1 MSNKESEYSIIAGQF
16 AAARAEQ
23 EKNTKA
29 GDLEDAAPSD
39 QSSDEQ
45 SRIAAIRFKSLHLLV
60 VTFFLWILLLHTVG
74 IYFFTKGFLLTRLV
88 LDHKSECLS
97 PPLNTT
103 HSSSYKEG
111 CWHPK
116 QFNRA
121 IVIIIDALRYDFTV
135 PYRGEAQAYH
145 NTLKVLHE
153 TAVETP
159 KNAFLLPFIADPPT
173 TTLQRLKGLTTGTLP
188 TFIDAGSNFAGTAI
202 EEDNLVAQLR
212 EANRTLVHLGDDT
225 WHSLFPGY
233 FDANL
238 THAYDSFNV
247 WDLHTVDDG
256 VTKHLLPLMGHEYSS
271 QWDVLF
277 GHYLGVD
284 HAGHRYGPDHPAM
297 TAKLQQMDEVLRQI
311 IGLLDQQT
319 LLVVM
324 GDHGMDGK
332 GDHGGES
339 DDEVEAALWMY
350 SKQGIFG
357 RSEPAFA
364 LPPATAKVRP
374 VAQIDL
380 VPTLSLLLGMP
391 IPFNNLGAP
400 IQEAFIGPDGWQ
412 WRNLATVNALT
423 GAQIHKY
430 QHEYAL
436 ARGLE
441 ELSASLPDMLWDKA
455 HNLWLKLSLSPKFDP
470 GIPNHTVKAFSEY
483 QIETLRIC
491 RSLWARFDVPRML
504 LGIGVLVLALVTL
517 LSFAISS
524 PSDKAAAVPGL
535 LRYIGTGSLTGGC
548 LGRIASSFVV
558 GLPALDSPLIGT
570 ALGGLCGYVLGFYRV
585 PMKPSLPLPDSL
597 WGWLAFVFTVSQSIG
612 FASNSYTIWEDEILL
627 VFLSSFAILAVF
639 SSTRQVN
646 ITDRVLGIYHSVL
659 FLLLTRTASLS
670 RLCREEQMPYC
681 RSTYYASANSST
693 SATWQLLI
701 PYVLAVALPT
711 IIKSYYQ
718 GTRSYEGAA
727 VFWLGFALRMGL
739 LGSALYWT
747 LEAADDGDWFS
758 TTSFDITTLRV
769 ILAQVILGVGFAA
782 GTTTFVWAV
791 PCIRVETTQ
800 GPDNSPKENAVPK
813 AKSITIL
820 GYANVHGSRYFL
832 LLSGW
837 LLGVILVQKPMG
849 GGVIGMLA
857 CQILSLLEII
867 DTNGIS
873 DSVIGPIVLGLLGNF
888 HFFKT
893 GHQATPAS
901 IQWNAAFI
909 ALKTIRYP
917 WSPMLVALNTFG
929 SQILTAIAVPL
940 IVLWK
945 QPPKKPRLL
954 GSVAKAMAV
963 HLSYYAVIN
972 LATTMWAGWLRRH
985 LMLYRIFSPRFMTGA
1000 VVLLVVDLVGAL
1012 VAIGGFRWNL
1022 LGVNEVFGWS

>member
-1 MSNKESEYSIIAGQF
+1 M
-16 AAARAEQ
+16 
-23 EKNTKA
+23 
-29 GDLEDAAPSD
+29 
-39 QSSDEQ
+39 
-45 SRIAAIRFKSLHLLV
+45 
-60 VTFFLWILLLHTVG
+60 
-74 IYFFTKGFLLTRLV
+74 
-88 LDHKSECLS
+88 
-97 PPLNTT
+97 
-103 HSSSYKEG
+103 
-111 CWHPK
+111 
-116 QFNRA
+116 
-121 IVIIIDALRYDFTV
+121 
-135 PYRGEAQAYH
+135 
-145 NTLKVLHE
+145 
-153 TAVETP
+153 
-159 KNAFLLPFIADPPT
+159 
-173 TTLQRLKGLTTGTLP
+173 
-188 TFIDAGSNFAGTAI
+188 
-202 EEDNLVAQLR
+202 AQLR

-233 FDANL
+233 FDVNL

-256 VTKHLLPLMGHEYSS
+256 VTKHLLPLMSHEYSN
-271 QWDVLF
+271 QWDVTF

-297 TAKLQQMDEVLRQI
+297 TAKLQQMDDVLRQI
-311 IGLLDQQT
+311 IDLLDQDT

-350 SKQGIFG
+350 SKKIIFG

-364 LPPATAKVRP
+364 LPPATAKIRP

-400 IQEAFIGPDGWQ
+400 IEEAFIGPDGQQ
-412 WRNLATVNALT
+412 WRNLALVNALA

-441 ELSASLPDMLWDKA
+441 ALSTSLPEMLWDKA
-455 HNLWLKLSLSPKFDP
+455 YNLWLKLRLSPKFNP
-470 GIPNHTVKAFSEY
+470 AVPKPTAIAFSEY
-483 QIETLRIC
+483 QVETLRIC

-504 LGIGVLVLALVTL
+504 LGISVLVLALVTL
-517 LSFAISS
+517 LSFAASS
-524 PSDKAAAVPGL
+524 PSDKAVAIPGL
-535 LRYIGTGSLTGGC
+535 LRYIGIGSLTGGC
-548 LGRIASSFVV
+548 LGRIASSLLVE
-558 GLPALDSPLIGT
+558 LPTLDSSLIGT
-570 ALGGLCGYVLGFYRV
+570 AFGGLCGYAVGFYCV
-585 PMKPSLPLPDSL
+585 PIKPSVPLPDSL
-597 WGWLAFVFTVSQSIG
+597 WGWLALVFTVSQSIG

-627 VFLSSFAILAVF
+627 VFLCSFALLAV
-639 SSTRQVN
+639 SSSIRQVN
-646 ITDRVLGIYHSVL
+646 ITDRVLGIYHSIL

-693 SATWQLLI
+693 SATRQLLI
-701 PYVLAVALPT
+701 PYILAIALPT
-711 IIKSYYQ
+711 VIKSYYQ

-727 VFWLGFALRMGL
+727 IFWLGFALRIGL

-747 LEAADDGDWFS
+747 LEAADDGDWFP
-758 TTSFDITTLRV
+758 TTTRFDIKTIRV
-769 ILAQVILGVGFAA
+769 ILAQIILGVAFAA

-791 PCIRVETTQ
+791 PCIRVETTEVSAE
-800 GPDNSPKENAVPK
+800 SPKKENLAPK

-832 LLSGW
+832 LVSGW
-837 LLGVILVQKPMG
+837 LLGVVLVQEPMG
-849 GGVIGMLA
+849 GGAIGLLA

-873 DSVIGPIVLGLLGNF
+873 ESAIGPIVLGLLGNF

-893 GHQATPAS
+893 GHQATLAS

-917 WSPMLVALNTFG
+917 WSPMLVVLNTFG

-963 HLSYYAVIN
+963 HVSYYAVIN

-1000 VVLLVVDLVGAL
+1000 AVLLVVDLIGAL

>member
-1 MSNKESEYSIIAGQF
+1 M
-16 AAARAEQ
+16 
-23 EKNTKA
+23 
-29 GDLEDAAPSD
+29 DLVRPPS
-39 QSSDEQ
+39 SPCKTRTLLICW
-45 SRIAAIRFKSLHLLV
+45 SR
-60 VTFFLWILLLHTVG
+60 LLHAIG

-88 LDHKSECLS
+88 LDHKSKCSS
-97 PPLNTT
+97 PPLDTT
-103 HSSSYKEG
+103 HVGSSNEG

-116 QFNRA
+116 QFDQA
-121 IVIIIDALRYDFTV
+121 IIIIIDALRYDFTV
-135 PYRGEAQAYH
+135 PYKGEAQAYH
-145 NTLKVLHE
+145 NTLTVLHE
-153 TAVETP
+153 TAILTP
-159 KNAFLLPFIADPPT
+159 QNAFLLPFIADPPT

-188 TFIDAGSNFAGTAI
+188 TFIDAGSNFAGTAV

-233 FDANL
+233 FDGNL

-247 WDLHTVDDG
+247 WDLHSVDDG
-256 VTKHLLPLMGHEYSS
+256 VTKHLLPLMDHEYSR
-271 QWDVLF
+271 QWDVVF
-277 GHYLGVD
+277 AHYLGVD

-297 TAKLQQMDEVLRQI
+297 TAKLRQMDDVLRQI
-311 IGLLDQQT
+311 VNLLDQDT

-350 SKQGIFG
+350 SKKAIFG
-357 RSEPAFA
+357 RSEPGFA
-364 LPPATAKVRP
+364 IPPATAKIRP

-380 VPTLSLLLGMP
+380 VPTLSFLLGMP
-391 IPFNNLGAP
+391 VPFNNLGAP
-400 IQEAFIGPDGWQ
+400 IEEAFLGPDGKQ
-412 WRNLATVNALT
+412 WRNLATVSALT

-441 ELSASLPDMLWDKA
+441 ELSTSLPEVLWVKA
-455 HNLWLKLSLSPKFDP
+455 QDLWLKLSRSPKFDP
-470 GIPNHTVKAFSEY
+470 SIPKPTAKAFSEY

-491 RSLWARFDVPRML
+491 RSLWARFDVPSML
-504 LGIGVLVLALVTL
+504 LGIGVLALALIAL
-517 LSFAISS
+517 LSFATSS
-524 PSDKAAAVPGL
+524 SADKAASVPGF
-535 LRYIGTGSLTGGC
+535 LRYIGTGSLAGGC
-548 LGRIASSFVV
+548 LGGAASSCAAE
-558 GLPALDSPLIGT
+558 LASLDSSLTGM
-570 ALGGLCGYVLGFYRV
+570 ALGGLCGYALKIHRV
-585 PMKPSLPLPDSL
+585 SRMPSVPLPNSL
-597 WGWLAFVFTVSQSIG
+597 WGWLALVFTVSQSIG

-627 VFLSSFAILAVF
+627 MFLSSFATLAVF
-639 SSTRQVN
+639 SSTRQAN
-646 ITDRVLGIYHSVL
+646 ITDRVLGTYHSVL
-659 FLLLTRTASLS
+659 FLLFTRTASLS

-701 PYVLAVALPT
+701 PYTLAVLLPA

-727 VFWLGFALRMGL
+727 VFWLGFVLRMGL
-739 LGSALYWT
+739 LGSAMYWT
-747 LEAADDGDWFS
+747 LEAADDGDWFP
-758 TTSFDITTLRV
+758 TTTFDITTIRV
-769 ILAQVILGVGFAA
+769 ILAQIILGVAFAA
-782 GTTTFVWAV
+782 GTTTFVWAT
-791 PCIRVETTQ
+791 PLIRVETTYSEN
-800 GPDNSPKENAVPK
+800 GSAKEDNPGQQ

-820 GYANVHGSRYFL
+820 GYSNVHGSRYFL

-837 LLGVILVQKPMG
+837 LLGVVLVQKPMG
-849 GGVIGMLA
+849 GGAIGLLA

-867 DTNGIS
+867 DTNDIS
-873 DSVIGPIVLGLLGNF
+873 DSAIGPIVLGLLGSF

-893 GHQATPAS
+893 GHQATLAS

-909 ALKTIRYP
+909 ALKTIQYP
-917 WSPMLVALNTFG
+917 WSPMLVVLNTFG
-929 SQILTAIAVPL
+929 SQVLTTIAVPL
-940 IVLWK
+940 IALWK

-954 GSVAKAMAV
+954 GNVAKAMAT

-1000 VVLLVVDLVGAL
+1000 AVLLVVDLIGAL

-1022 LGVNEVFGWS
+1022 LGINEVFGWS

>member
-1 MSNKESEYSIIAGQF
+1 
-16 AAARAEQ
+16 
-23 EKNTKA
+23 
-29 GDLEDAAPSD
+29 LL
-39 QSSDEQ
+39 
-45 SRIAAIRFKSLHLLV
+45 IR
-60 VTFFLWILLLHTVG
+60 WPRLLHTLG

-88 LDHKSECLS
+88 LDHKSECSS

-103 HSSSYKEG
+103 HTSSYNEG
-111 CWHPK
+111 CWHQK
-116 QFNRA
+116 QFDRA

-135 PYRGEAQAYH
+135 PHEGEAQAYH

-153 TAVETP
+153 TALRTP
-159 KNAFLLPFIADPPT
+159 NNAFLLPFIADPPT

-188 TFIDAGSNFAGTAI
+188 TFLDAGSNFAGTAI

-233 FDANL
+233 FDVNL

-256 VTKHLLPLMGHEYSS
+256 VTKHLLPLMSHEYSN
-271 QWDVLF
+271 QWDVTF

-297 TAKLQQMDEVLRQI
+297 TAKLQQMDDVLRQI
-311 IGLLDQQT
+311 IDLLDQDT

-350 SKQGIFG
+350 SKKIIFG

-364 LPPATAKVRP
+364 LPPATAKIRP

-400 IQEAFIGPDGWQ
+400 IEEAFIGPDGQQWQ
-412 WRNLATVNALT
+412 NLALVNALA

-441 ELSASLPDMLWDKA
+441 ALSTSLPEMLWDKA
-455 HNLWLKLSLSPKFDP
+455 YNLWLKLRLSPKFNP
-470 GIPNHTVKAFSEY
+470 AVPKPTAIAFSEY
-483 QIETLRIC
+483 QVETLRIC

-504 LGIGVLVLALVTL
+504 LGISVLVLALVTL
-517 LSFAISS
+517 LSFAASS
-524 PSDKAAAVPGL
+524 PSDKAVAIPGL
-535 LRYIGTGSLTGGC
+535 LRYIGIGSLTGGC
-548 LGRIASSFVV
+548 LGRIASSLLVE
-558 GLPALDSPLIGT
+558 LPTLDSSLIGT
-570 ALGGLCGYVLGFYRV
+570 AFGGLCGYAVGFYCV
-585 PMKPSLPLPDSL
+585 PIKPSVPLPDSL
-597 WGWLAFVFTVSQSIG
+597 WGWLALVFTVSQSIG

-627 VFLSSFAILAVF
+627 VFLCSFALLAV
-639 SSTRQVN
+639 SSSIRQVN
-646 ITDRVLGIYHSVL
+646 ITDRVLGIYHSIL

-693 SATWQLLI
+693 SATRQLLI
-701 PYVLAVALPT
+701 PYILAIALPT
-711 IIKSYYQ
+711 VIKSYYQ

-727 VFWLGFALRMGL
+727 IFWLGFALRIGL

-747 LEAADDGDWFS
+747 LEAADDGDWFP
-758 TTSFDITTLRV
+758 TTTRFDIKTIRV
-769 ILAQVILGVGFAA
+769 ILAQIILGVAFAA

-791 PCIRVETTQ
+791 PCIRVETTEVSAE
-800 GPDNSPKENAVPK
+800 SPKKENLAPK

-832 LLSGW
+832 LVSGW
-837 LLGVILVQKPMG
+837 LLGVVLVQEPMG
-849 GGVIGMLA
+849 GGAIGLLA

-873 DSVIGPIVLGLLGNF
+873 ESAIGPIVLGLLGNF

-893 GHQATPAS
+893 GHQATLAS

-917 WSPMLVALNTFG
+917 WSPMLVVLNTFG

-963 HLSYYAVIN
+963 HVSYYAVIN

-1000 VVLLVVDLVGAL
+1000 AVLLVVDLIGAL

>member
-1 MSNKESEYSIIAGQF
+1 MLTGW
-16 AAARAEQ
+16 
-23 EKNTKA
+23 
-29 GDLEDAAPSD
+29 
-39 QSSDEQ
+39 
-45 SRIAAIRFKSLHLLV
+45 SR
-60 VTFFLWILLLHTVG
+60 LLHTIG

-88 LDHKSECLS
+88 LDHESECQ
-97 PPLNTT
+97 PPSLKTT
-103 HSSSYKEG
+103 YTGSYNEG

-116 QFNRA
+116 LFNRA

-135 PYRGEAQAYH
+135 PYKGEAQAYH

-159 KNAFLLPFIADPPT
+159 RNAFLLPFIADPPT

-202 EEDNLVAQLR
+202 EEDNLLAQLR
-212 EANRTLVHLGDDT
+212 KANKTLVHLGDDT
-225 WHSLFPGY
+225 WHSLFPRH

-256 VTKHLLPLMGHEYSS
+256 VTKHLLPLMGREYTSR
-271 QWDVLF
+271 WDVVF

-297 TAKLQQMDEVLRQI
+297 TTKLQQMDEVLREVI
-311 IGLLDQQT
+311 SLLDQET

-324 GDHGMDGK
+324 GDHGMDRK

-350 SKQGIFG
+350 SKKGIFG
-357 RSEPAFA
+357 RSEPSFA
-364 LPPATAKVRP
+364 SPPATAKLRP

-391 IPFNNLGAP
+391 IPFNNVGAP
-400 IQEAFIGPDGWQ
+400 IEEAFIGPDGQQ
-412 WRNLATVNALT
+412 WRNMATVSALT
-423 GAQIHKY
+423 GAQIHTY

-441 ELSASLPDMLWDKA
+441 ELSDSLPEMLWDKA
-455 HNLWLKLSLSPKFDP
+455 YNFWLKLSLSPKVAP
-470 GIPNHTVKAFSEY
+470 GIPKSTVKAFSEY

-491 RSLWARFDVPRML
+491 RSLWTRFDVPRML
-504 LGIGVLVLALVTL
+504 LGISVLVLALVAL
-517 LSFAISS
+517 LSFATSA

-535 LRYIGTGSLTGGC
+535 LRYIGTGIVAGGC

-558 GLPALDSPLIGT
+558 ELPALEFSLIGT
-570 ALGGLCGYVLGFYRV
+570 ALGGLGGYTLGFYRV
-585 PMKPSLPLPDSL
+585 PIKSSVSLPNSL
-597 WGWLAFVFTVSQSIG
+597 WSWVAFVFTVIQSIG

-627 VFLSSFAILAVF
+627 VFLCSFAILTIL

-646 ITDRVLGIYHSVL
+646 ITDRVLGVYHSVL
-659 FLLLTRTASLS
+659 FLLLTRAASLS

-681 RSTYYASANSST
+681 KSTYYASANLST

-701 PYVLAVALPT
+701 PYILAIALPT

-718 GTRSYEGAA
+718 GTKSYEGAA
-727 VFWLGFALRMGL
+727 VFWLGFAFRMGL

-747 LEAADDGDWFS
+747 LEAADDGDWFR
-758 TTSFDITTLRV
+758 TTRFDITTVRV
-769 ILAQVILGVGFAA
+769 ILAQIILGMAFAA

-800 GPDNSPKENAVPK
+800 VPDTSPQKDAALK
-813 AKSITIL
+813 ATTVTIL

-837 LLGVILVQKPMG
+837 LLGVVLVQKPMG
-849 GGVIGMLA
+849 GGAVGLLA

-867 DTNGIS
+867 DTNGIA
-873 DSVIGPIVLGLLGNF
+873 DSAIGPIVLGLLGNF

-917 WSPMLVALNTFG
+917 WSPMLLALNTFG

-954 GSVAKAMAV
+954 ESVAQAMAV
-963 HLSYYAVIN
+963 HLSYHAVIN

-1000 VVLLVVDLVGAL
+1000 VVLLLVDIIGAL

-1022 LGVNEVFGWS
+1022 LSVNEVFGWN

>member
-1 MSNKESEYSIIAGQF
+1 MDPVCPASSP
-16 AAARAEQ
+16 R
-23 EKNTKA
+23 NTA
-29 GDLEDAAPSD
+29 TLLICW
-39 QSSDEQ
+39 
-45 SRIAAIRFKSLHLLV
+45 SR
-60 VTFFLWILLLHTVG
+60 LLHAIG

-88 LDHKSECLS
+88 LDHKSTCSS

-103 HSSSYKEG
+103 HVGSSDEG

-116 QFNRA
+116 QFDRA

-135 PYRGEAQAYH
+135 PFKGETQAYH
-145 NTLKVLHE
+145 NTLTVLHE
-153 TAVETP
+153 TAIQTP
-159 KNAFLLPFIADPPT
+159 RNAFLLPFIADPPT

-188 TFIDAGSNFAGTAI
+188 TFIDAGSNFAGTAV

-233 FDANL
+233 FDVNL

-247 WDLHTVDDG
+247 WDLHSVDDG
-256 VTKHLLPLMGHEYSS
+256 VTKHLLPLMGPGYSK
-271 QWDVLF
+271 QWDVVF

-311 IGLLDQQT
+311 VNLLDQDT

-350 SKQGIFG
+350 SKKAIFG

-364 LPPATAKVRP
+364 IPPATAKVRP

-380 VPTLSLLLGMP
+380 VPTLSFLLGMP
-391 IPFNNLGAP
+391 VPFNNLGAP
-400 IQEAFIGPDGWQ
+400 IEEAFLGPDGKQ

-441 ELSASLPDMLWDKA
+441 ELSTSLPEMLWDKA
-455 HNLWLKLSLSPKFDP
+455 QDLWLKLSRSPKFDP
-470 GIPNHTVKAFSEY
+470 SLPKPTARAFSEY

-491 RSLWARFDVPRML
+491 RSLWARFDVPSML
-504 LGIGVLVLALVTL
+504 LGIVVLALALIAL
-517 LSFAISS
+517 LSFAISLS
-524 PSDKAAAVPGL
+524 ADKAASVPGF
-535 LRYIGTGSLTGGC
+535 LRYIGTGSLAGGC
-548 LGRIASSFVV
+548 LGGVASSCAAE
-558 GLPALDSPLIGT
+558 LAALDSSLTGI
-570 ALGGLCGYVLGFYRV
+570 ALGGLCGYALKFHRV
-585 PMKPSLPLPDSL
+585 SRLPSVPLPNSM
-597 WGWLAFVFTVSQSIG
+597 WGWLALVFTVSQSIG

-627 VFLSSFAILAVF
+627 MFLSSFATLAVF
-639 SSTRQVN
+639 SSTRQAN
-646 ITDRVLGIYHSVL
+646 TTDRVLGIYHSIL

-701 PYVLAVALPT
+701 PYILAVLLPA

-727 VFWLGFALRMGL
+727 VFWLGFVLRMGL

-747 LEAADDGDWFS
+747 LEAADDGDWFPTS
-758 TTSFDITTLRV
+758 TFDITTIRV
-769 ILAQVILGVGFAA
+769 ILAQIILGVAFAA
-782 GTTTFVWAV
+782 GTTTFVWATPLIQV
-791 PCIRVETTQ
+791 KTTYSEN
-800 GPDNSPKENAVPK
+800 GSAKEDNPGQK

-820 GYANVHGSRYFL
+820 GYSNVHGSRYFL

-849 GGVIGMLA
+849 GGAIGLLA

-867 DTNGIS
+867 DTNDIS
-873 DSVIGPIVLGLLGNF
+873 DSAIGPIVLGLLGSF

-893 GHQATPAS
+893 GHQATLAS

-909 ALKTIRYP
+909 ALKTIQYP
-917 WSPMLVALNTFG
+917 WSPMLVVLNTFG
-929 SQILTAIAVPL
+929 SQVLTTIAVPL

-954 GSVAKAMAV
+954 GNVAKAMAT

-1000 VVLLVVDLVGAL
+1000 AVLLVVDLIGAL

-1022 LGVNEVFGWS
+1022 LGINEVFGWS

>member
-1 MSNKESEYSIIAGQF
+1 M
-16 AAARAEQ
+16 
-23 EKNTKA
+23 
-29 GDLEDAAPSD
+29 
-39 QSSDEQ
+39 
-45 SRIAAIRFKSLHLLV
+45 
-60 VTFFLWILLLHTVG
+60 
-74 IYFFTKGFLLTRLV
+74 
-88 LDHKSECLS
+88 
-97 PPLNTT
+97 
-103 HSSSYKEG
+103 
-111 CWHPK
+111 
-116 QFNRA
+116 
-121 IVIIIDALRYDFTV
+121 
-135 PYRGEAQAYH
+135 
-145 NTLKVLHE
+145 
-153 TAVETP
+153 
-159 KNAFLLPFIADPPT
+159 
-173 TTLQRLKGLTTGTLP
+173 
-188 TFIDAGSNFAGTAI
+188 
-202 EEDNLVAQLR
+202 AQLR

-233 FDANL
+233 FDVNL

-256 VTKHLLPLMGHEYSS
+256 VTKHLLPLMSHEYSN
-271 QWDVLF
+271 QWDVTF

-297 TAKLQQMDEVLRQI
+297 TAKLQQMDDVLRQI
-311 IGLLDQQT
+311 IDLLDQDT

-350 SKQGIFG
+350 SKKIIFG

-364 LPPATAKVRP
+364 LPPATAKIRP

-400 IQEAFIGPDGWQ
+400 IEEAFIGPDGQQWQ
-412 WRNLATVNALT
+412 NLALVNALA

-441 ELSASLPDMLWDKA
+441 ALSTSLPEMLWDKA
-455 HNLWLKLSLSPKFDP
+455 YNLWLKLRLSPKFNP
-470 GIPNHTVKAFSEY
+470 AVPKPTAIAFSEY
-483 QIETLRIC
+483 QVETLRIC

-504 LGIGVLVLALVTL
+504 LGISVLVLALVTL
-517 LSFAISS
+517 LSFAASS
-524 PSDKAAAVPGL
+524 PSDKAVAIPGL
-535 LRYIGTGSLTGGC
+535 LRYIGIGSLTGGC
-548 LGRIASSFVV
+548 LGRIASSLLVE
-558 GLPALDSPLIGT
+558 LPTLDSSLIGT
-570 ALGGLCGYVLGFYRV
+570 AFGGLCGYAVGFYCV
-585 PMKPSLPLPDSL
+585 PIKPSVPLPDSL
-597 WGWLAFVFTVSQSIG
+597 WGWLALVFTVSQSIG

-627 VFLSSFAILAVF
+627 VFLCSFALLAV
-639 SSTRQVN
+639 SSSIRQVN
-646 ITDRVLGIYHSVL
+646 ITDRVLGIYHSIL

-693 SATWQLLI
+693 SATRQLLI
-701 PYVLAVALPT
+701 PYILAIALPT
-711 IIKSYYQ
+711 VIKSYYQ

-727 VFWLGFALRMGL
+727 IFWLGFALRIGL

-747 LEAADDGDWFS
+747 LEAADDGDWFP
-758 TTSFDITTLRV
+758 TTTRFDIKTIRV
-769 ILAQVILGVGFAA
+769 ILAQIILGVAFAA

-791 PCIRVETTQ
+791 PCIRVETTEVSAE
-800 GPDNSPKENAVPK
+800 SPKKENLAPK

-832 LLSGW
+832 LVSGW
-837 LLGVILVQKPMG
+837 LLGVVLVQEPMG
-849 GGVIGMLA
+849 GGAIGLLA

-873 DSVIGPIVLGLLGNF
+873 ESAIGPIVLGLLGNF

-893 GHQATPAS
+893 GHQATLAS

-917 WSPMLVALNTFG
+917 WSPMLVVLNTFG

-963 HLSYYAVIN
+963 HVSYYAVIN

-1000 VVLLVVDLVGAL
+1000 AVLLVVDLIGAL